1 MNQDRIGKFISKLRK
16 EKKLTQEELAEKL
29 KVSSKSISRWE
40 TGKCMPDIS
49 LLIPLS
55 EILGVSVNEL
65 ITGEYIED
73 KNIKEKT
80 ELAIKE
86 TINYSNS
93 KLKSEKKK
101 LIFALTFIILL
112 LSIIFGTV
120 DYNRIKYGYDPIFM
134 IRITPSSKTVHHYI
148 GLGYRVERKV
158 GISPYQPFINS
169 DYVRFG
175 PWIFTS
181 EMKIIKAEPDYLYIS
196 GNDQEIRTNRG
207 SYCWTEE
214 LISKCVDMIDP
225 TLMKYK
231 ESIIADPENNVLI
244 KNLYGKVES
253 VVAHKLNKVITPEE
267 MIEEHYIESNLI
279 YQNNT
284 ITLPK
289 ESGVYYIYIYITA
302 EQGTVLHSFKAY
314 IGEYE

>member
-1 MNQDRIGKFISKLRK
+1 MNQERIGKFISKLRK
-16 EKKLTQEELAEKL
+16 DKKLTQEDLAEKL

-55 EILGVSVNEL
+55 EILEVTVNEL
-65 ITGEYIED
+65 ITGEHIED
-73 KNIKEKT
+73 KNIKEQT

-93 KLKSEKKK
+93 KLKREKKK
-101 LIFALTFIILL
+101 LIFALTFILLL

-134 IRITPSSKTVHHYI
+134 IRVTQSSKTIHHYI

-158 GISPYQPFINS
+158 GVSPYQPFINS

-181 EMKIIKAEPDYLYIS
+181 EMKIIKAEPDKLVIR
-196 GNDQEIRTNRG
+196 GNTQEIEANRG

-214 LISKCVDMIDP
+214 RLSVCSDTLPP
-225 TLMKYK
+225 TSMVYHEVLTLSTKGKVIITNPYGKITSIEAFQTKSVELENGDVIKEPVIYGKLEYK
-231 ESIIADPENNVLI
+231 ES
-244 KNLYGKVES
+244 
-253 VVAHKLNKVITPEE
+253 VITMPNKKGTYY
-267 MIEEHYIESNLI
+267 ITINIESDEGN
-279 YQNNT
+279 
-284 ITLPK
+284 
-289 ESGVYYIYIYITA
+289 VW
-302 EQGTVLHSFKAY
+302 HSFKVD
-314 IGEYE
+314 IK